1 MLNKFSLTTTPFI
14 FQSSWSSDLRD
25 NLQVFLSGTLKS
37 QEKPQLYNLFKK
49 NSTELDRERKLHSE
63 QLKKLQYQLT
73 TKEQRLS
80 QYHKR
85 YTKIQVICS
94 SDHLHVYWFA

>member
-1 MLNKFSLTTTPFI
+1 M
-14 FQSSWSSDLRD
+14 
-25 NLQVFLSGTLKS
+25 FLSATLKS

-85 YTKIQVICS
+85 YNKIQVICS
-94 SDHLHVYWFA
+94 SDHFKKVKYTEAYTPGREGGLPNKKDRCAHLKF